1 MQTFDTVEIEAA
13 MTADFHSQLQQFAI
27 DHNIVTAETGIPNI
41 ASAIHEILDSIVS
54 VGESDED
61 QRFVGMCL
69 GFSTREEGE
78 VPKPASTIIAIVGTV
93 LEIHRYP
100 GMKKLRKV
108 TRCTTLEFLNLM
120 VESFL
125 LIYPIF
131 QEKSGYHSIV
141 DFIKET
147 EKVEE
152 DSLDEFLSF
161 YSEFCDLAIR
171 EYLDN
176 KGDLS
181 IKDK

>member
-1 MQTFDTVEIEAA
+1 MQSYETVSIEAA

-27 DHNIVTAETGIPNI
+27 DHNLVSAETRIPNI
-41 ASAIHEILDSIVS
+41 ASAINEILNVIVL

-61 QRFVGMCL
+61 QRFVRVLL

-78 VPKPASTIIAIVGTV
+78 VPKPASTVIAIVGTV

-100 GMKKLRKV
+100 EMKKLRKV
-108 TRCTTLEFLNLM
+108 TGCTTLEFLNSMLKTC
-120 VESFL
+120 L

-131 QEKSGYHSIV
+131 QEKREYHSIV
-141 DFIKET
+141 DFIKEI
-147 EKVEE
+147 EKVGE
-152 DSLDEFLSF
+152 DSLSEFLSF

-176 KGDLS
+176 KGYRS
-181 IKDK
+181 IEDK

>member
-1 MQTFDTVEIEAA
+1 MQSYNTVSILAA

-41 ASAIHEILDSIVS
+41 ASAIHEILDIVL

-61 QRFVGMCL
+61 KRFVRMCL
-69 GFSTREEGE
+69 GFSTKEEWE
-78 VPKPASTIIAIVGTV
+78 VPKPASTLIAIVGTV

-100 GMKKLRKV
+100 KMKKLRKV
-108 TRCTTLEFLNLM
+108 TGCTTLEFLNSML
-120 VESFL
+120 ETFL

-141 DFIKET
+141 DFIKEI
-147 EKVEE
+147 EKVGE
-152 DSLDEFLSF
+152 DSLSEFFSF